1 MRRPFGVFPRSI
13 RRFGREPGKAKA
25 RANAKQQH
33 DNSTTTARQQHDNST
48 TTARQQHDN
57 SNSKAI
63 AMATV
68 TGYLLLR
75 KRKRAGGLSPSRPLV
90 PAGAAGVVLRRAA
103 ISASAG

>member
-1 MRRPFGVFPRSI
+1 TSMYAALRVFPPDG
-13 RRFGREPGKAKA
+13 RRFGREPGRSKATAKA
-25 RANAKQQH
+25 ASKEQRAK
-33 DNSTTTARQQHDNST
+33 
-48 TTARQQHDN
+48 
-57 SNSKAI
+57 SKK